1 MQIYLISVGNK
12 MPDWVSDG
20 YREYARRMPRECQLQ
35 LIELP
40 PAQRSKTTNLERA
53 IEEEGQRIIKAIP
66 NNCDIIALDVNG
78 KNHSTESL
86 AKLMETWLHSGRD
99 IALLIG
105 GADGLSNSCLSQAN
119 SKWSLSKLTFPHPL
133 VRVIVAEQIYRAWSL
148 MNNHPYHRA

>member
-12 MPDWVSDG
+12 MPDWVSAG

-40 PAQRSKTTNLERA
+40 PAQRSKTTNIERA

-86 AKLMETWLHSGRD
+86 ANLMETWLHSGRD

-105 GADGLSNSCLSQAN
+105 GADGLSKRCLSHAN
-119 SKWSLSKLTFPHPL
+119 S
-133 VRVIVAEQIYRAWSL
+133 
-148 MNNHPYHRA
+148 N